1 MSKIASYF
9 GRENY
14 TLDKELLF
22 REKVELLFL
31 LAWNLLRGTLFN
43 LVMYRKA
50 VPLFKSR
57 GVRIKNHHRIKIA
70 KNVSLKRGVVIN
82 GFVKKQITIGEGT
95 SLHETTVLEGYGGI
109 RALGE
114 SCDIGKNVGFSRGC
128 FIQIRGPVVIGDGS
142 LFGPNVMVFS
152 ESHNFNDSTKHYT
165 EQGESRSGVTI
176 GENCWL
182 GAGTIVLDGSAI
194 GDNVIVGAGSV
205 VKGVLESNSIYAG
218 SPARM
223 IKRRA

>member
-1 MSKIASYF
+1 MSKVASFF
-9 GRENY
+9 GRKNY
-14 TLDKELLF
+14 TLDNELIF
-22 REKVELLFL
+22 REKVKLLFV
-31 LAWNLLRGTLFN
+31 LAWNLSRGILFN
-43 LVMYRKA
+43 IIMYQK
-50 VPLFKSR
+50 VLPLFKSR
-57 GVRIKNHHRIKIA
+57 GVRIMNHHRVKIA

-95 SLHETTVLEGYGGI
+95 SLHEATVLEGYGGI

-114 SCDIGKNVGFSRGC
+114 SCDIGKNVGFSRAC

-152 ESHNFNDSTKHYT
+152 ESHNFYDSTRHYT

-176 GENCWL
+176 GKNCWL

-223 IKRRA
+223 LKRRI